1 MKINHAIV
9 YFDRKA
15 LYEKS
20 KELRAELDVAEGESL
35 DLSEWYFCLSVE
47 EYAANAEKIEEKMTE
62 SYMRVKTLRD
72 HLKEVEVV
80 IQLMKKLETSLQYL
94 ETEKVV

>member
-20 KELRAELDVAEGESL
+20 NELRAKLDDAEREELA
-35 DLSEWYFCLSVE
+35 LSEWYYCLGEE
-47 EYAANAEKIEEKMTE
+47 EYAANAEKVEEKMTE

-72 HLKEVEVV
+72 HLEEVEVV
-80 IQLMKKLETSLQYL
+80 IQLMRKLETSLQYL
-94 ETEKVV
+94 ENEKVV

>member
-1 MKINHAIV
+1 MKIDHAIV

-20 KELRAELDVAEGESL
+20 KELRAELDAAEGERF
-35 DLSEWYFCLSVE
+35 DLAEWYFCLSEE
-47 EYAANAEKIEEKMTE
+47 EYAANAEKIEERMTE
-62 SYMRVKTLRD
+62 SYMRVETLRD
-72 HLKEVEVV
+72 HLKEVEVA
-80 IQLMKKLETSLQYL
+80 IRLMEKLETSLLYL

>member
-1 MKINHAIV
+1 MKIDHAIV

-20 KELRAELDVAEGESL
+20 KELRAELDVAEGEGF
-35 DLSEWYFCLSVE
+35 DLSEWYFCLSEE
-47 EYAANAEKIEEKMTE
+47 EYAANAEKVEEKMTE
-62 SYMRVKTLRD
+62 FYMRVKTLRE

-80 IQLMKKLETSLQYL
+80 IQLMEKLETSLQYL
-94 ETEKVV
+94 ENEKVV

>member
-20 KELRAELDVAEGESL
+20 EELRAELDAAEREDL
-35 DLSEWYFCLSVE
+35 ALSEWYFCLGEE
-47 EYAANAEKIEEKMTE
+47 EYATNAEEVEEKMTE
-62 SYMRVKTLRD
+62 SYMRLKTLRE

-94 ETEKVV
+94 ENEKVV

>member
-20 KELRAELDVAEGESL
+20 KELRAELDVAEGEGL
-35 DLSEWYFCLSVE
+35 DLSEWYFCLSEE
-47 EYAANAEKIEEKMTE
+47 EYAANAEKIEERMTE

>member
-1 MKINHAIV
+1 MKIDHAIV

-20 KELRAELDVAEGESL
+20 KELRAELDAAEEEGFA
-35 DLSEWYFCLSVE
+35 LSEWYYRLSEE
-47 EYAANAEKIEEKMTE
+47 EYAANAEKVVEKMTE

-80 IQLMKKLETSLQYL
+80 IRLMKKLETSLQYL
-94 ETEKVV
+94 ENEKVV

>member
-20 KELRAELDVAEGESL
+20 KELRAELDVAEGEGF
-35 DLSEWYFCLSVE
+35 DLSEWYFCLSEE

-94 ETEKVV
+94 EIEKVV

>member
-1 MKINHAIV
+1 MKIGHAIV

-20 KELRAELDVAEGESL
+20 KELRAELDAAEMEDLG
-35 DLSEWYFCLSVE
+35 LSEWYYCLGEE
-47 EYAANAEKIEEKMTE
+47 EYNANVEKVEEKMTE
-62 SYMRVKTLRD
+62 SYMRLKTLRD

-80 IQLMKKLETSLQYL
+80 IQLMKKLETSLLYL

>member
-9 YFDRKA
+9 YFYRKA

-20 KELRAELDVAEGESL
+20 KELRAELDAAEVEDL
-35 DLSEWYFCLSVE
+35 ALSEWYYCLGEEEYDANTEKVE
-47 EYAANAEKIEEKMTE
+47 EKITE
-62 SYMRVKTLRD
+62 SYMRLETLRE
-72 HLKEVEVV
+72 HLKEVEAV

-94 ETEKVV
+94 ENEKVV

>member
-20 KELRAELDVAEGESL
+20 KELRAELDVAEGEGF
-35 DLSEWYFCLSVE
+35 DLSEWYFCLSEE

-72 HLKEVEVV
+72 HLEEVEVV
-80 IQLMKKLETSLQYL
+80 IQLMRKLETSLQYL

>member
-1 MKINHAIV
+1 MKIDHAIV

-20 KELRAELDVAEGESL
+20 KELRAELDVAEGEGF
-35 DLSEWYFCLSVE
+35 DLSEWYFCLSEE

-72 HLKEVEVV
+72 HLKEVEVA
-80 IQLMKKLETSLQYL
+80 IQLMKKLETSLLYL
-94 ETEKVV
+94 ENEKVV

>member
-1 MKINHAIV
+1 MKIDHAIV

-20 KELRAELDVAEGESL
+20 KELRAELDVAEGEGF
-35 DLSEWYFCLSVE
+35 DLSEWYFCLSEE

-72 HLKEVEVV
+72 HLKEVEVA
-80 IQLMKKLETSLQYL
+80 IQLMKKLETSLLYL

>member
-20 KELRAELDVAEGESL
+20 KELRAELNAAEREDLG
-35 DLSEWYFCLSVE
+35 LSEWYYCLGEE
-47 EYAANAEKIEEKMTE
+47 EYNANVEKVEDKMTE
-62 SYMRVKTLRD
+62 SYMRLKTLRE

-80 IQLMKKLETSLQYL
+80 IQLMKKLETSLLYL
-94 ETEKVV
+94 ENEKVV

>member
-20 KELRAELDVAEGESL
+20 KELRAELDAAEGEDL
-35 DLSEWYFCLSVE
+35 ALSEWYYCLGEE
-47 EYAANAEKIEEKMTE
+47 EYNANVEKVEEKMTK
-62 SYMRVKTLRD
+62 SYMRLKTLRD
-72 HLKEVEVV
+72 HLKEVESV

>member
-20 KELRAELDVAEGESL
+20 KELRAELDAAEGEDL
-35 DLSEWYFCLSVE
+35 ALSEWYFCLSEE
-47 EYAANAEKIEEKMTE
+47 EYAANAEEVEEKMTE
-62 SYMRVKTLRD
+62 SYMRLKTLRD

-80 IQLMKKLETSLQYL
+80 YHLMEKLEMSLLYL

>member
-1 MKINHAIV
+1 MKIDHAIV

-20 KELRAELDVAEGESL
+20 KELRAELDVAEGESF
-35 DLSEWYFCLSVE
+35 DLSECYFCLSEE

-72 HLKEVEVV
+72 HLKEVEVA
-80 IQLMKKLETSLQYL
+80 IQLMKKLETSLLYL

>member
-1 MKINHAIV
+1 MKINHTIV

-20 KELRAELDVAEGESL
+20 KELRAELDDAEREDL
-35 DLSEWYFCLSVE
+35 ALSEWYYCLGEE
-47 EYAANAEKIEEKMTE
+47 EYNANVEKVEEKMTE
-62 SYMRVKTLRD
+62 SYMRLKTLRD

-94 ETEKVV
+94 KTEKVV

>member
-20 KELRAELDVAEGESL
+20 KELRAELDVAEGEDL
-35 DLSEWYFCLSVE
+35 ALSEWYYCLGEE
-47 EYAANAEKIEEKMTE
+47 EYDANAEEVEEKMTE
-62 SYMRVKTLRD
+62 SYMRLKTLRE

-80 IQLMKKLETSLQYL
+80 IQLMRKLETSLQYL
-94 ETEKVV
+94 ENEKVV

>member
-1 MKINHAIV
+1 MKIDHAIV

-20 KELRAELDVAEGESL
+20 KELRAELDVAEGEGF
-35 DLSEWYFCLSVE
+35 DLSEWYFCLSEE
-47 EYAANAEKIEEKMTE
+47 EYAANAEKIEERMTE

-72 HLKEVEVV
+72 HLKEVEVA
-80 IQLMKKLETSLQYL
+80 IQLMKKLETSLLYL
-94 ETEKVV
+94 ENEKVV

>member
-20 KELRAELDVAEGESL
+20 KELRAELDVAEGEGF
-35 DLSEWYFCLSVE
+35 DLSEWYFCLSEE

>member
-9 YFDRKA
+9 YFYRKA

-20 KELRAELDVAEGESL
+20 KELRAELDVAEGEGF
-35 DLSEWYFCLSVE
+35 DLSEWYFCLSEE

>member
-15 LYEKS
+15 LYEKF
-20 KELRAELDVAEGESL
+20 KELRAELDAAEEEGFA
-35 DLSEWYFCLSVE
+35 LSEWYYRLSEE
-47 EYAANAEKIEEKMTE
+47 EYAVNAEKVVEKMTE

-72 HLKEVEVV
+72 HLKEVEVA
-80 IQLMKKLETSLQYL
+80 IRLMKKLETSLQYL
-94 ETEKVV
+94 ENEKVV

>member
-1 MKINHAIV
+1 MKIDHAIV

-20 KELRAELDVAEGESL
+20 RELRAELDAAEGEDL
-35 DLSEWYFCLSVE
+35 ALSEWYFCLGEE
-47 EYAANAEKIEEKMTE
+47 EYIAHAEEVEEKMTE
-62 SYMRVKTLRD
+62 SYMRLKTLRD
-72 HLKEVEVV
+72 HLKEVEAV

>member
-20 KELRAELDVAEGESL
+20 KELRAELDVAERE
-35 DLSEWYFCLSVE
+35 DFALSEWYFCLDEE
-47 EYAANAEKIEEKMTE
+47 EYAANAEKVEEKMTE
-62 SYMRVKTLRD
+62 SYMRLKTLRE
-72 HLKEVEVV
+72 HLKEVEAV

-94 ETEKVV
+94 ENEKVV

>member
-20 KELRAELDVAEGESL
+20 KELRAELDVAEGEGF
-35 DLSEWYFCLSVE
+35 DLSEWYFCLSEE

-72 HLKEVEVV
+72 HLNEVEVV
-80 IQLMKKLETSLQYL
+80 IQLMRKLETSLQYL
-94 ETEKVV
+94 ENEKVV

>member
-20 KELRAELDVAEGESL
+20 KELRAELDAAEGEGF
-35 DLSEWYFCLSVE
+35 DLSEWYFCLSEE
-47 EYAANAEKIEEKMTE
+47 EYAANTEKIEEKMTE

>member
-1 MKINHAIV
+1 MKIDHAIV

-20 KELRAELDVAEGESL
+20 KELRAELDAAEGEDL
-35 DLSEWYFCLSVE
+35 ALSEWYYCLGEE
-47 EYAANAEKIEEKMTE
+47 EYNAHAEKIEEKMTE

>member
-1 MKINHAIV
+1 MKIDHAIV

-20 KELRAELDVAEGESL
+20 KELRAELDVAEREDL
-35 DLSEWYFCLSVE
+35 ALSEWYFCLGEE
-47 EYAANAEKIEEKMTE
+47 EYAANAEKVEEKMTE
-62 SYMRVKTLRD
+62 SYMRLKTLRE

-94 ETEKVV
+94 ENEKVV

>member
-20 KELRAELDVAEGESL
+20 KELRAELDVAEGEDL
-35 DLSEWYFCLSVE
+35 ALSEWYFCLGEE
-47 EYAANAEKIEEKMTE
+47 EYTAHAEEVEEKMTE
-62 SYMRVKTLRD
+62 SYMRLKTLRE

-94 ETEKVV
+94 ENEKVV